1 MMKSTQ
7 KITRLQLKA
16 IPNEDYSLI
25 GIVSSDPDYK
35 LSLSINK
42 KFGISLKNITPL
54 KISEDVSS
62 ELSFSRF
69 SDSGRSPELVFNLFS
84 NRSGK
89 IYLLKN
95 LKNIDYI
102 LQVQDYENEYD
113 INKLISGLREI
124 ESVNAVFSIDKK
136 IIREKHLQHLTL

>member
-1 MMKSTQ
+1 MKSTQ